1 MSLNCGSE
9 MTQPLKTSMLLHLVL
24 QMKRKGSSSAKMKAH
39 SMKQKFK
46 LP

>member
-24 QMKRKGSSSAKMKAH
+24 QMKRKGSTAKMKAH